1 MFSTTFDLAFSGI
14 FLGSMYVL
22 VGVGITLLY
31 GVSQM
36 INLAHGDFMIVG
48 AYFTFALVSALG
60 LAPLWMLLVVPILM
74 GILGMVIY
82 KIGGFSRILNR
93 PISRG
98 DREFTTLIMTF
109 AMTWIVT
116 NLLAAI
122 FTANPQTFPS
132 LTGQI
137 SMGTVT
143 IPMRKLVTVAVSLPL
158 VAVIW
163 LLIKKTWIGLS
174 IRCVFDDNEA
184 SKLMGINANMV
195 HFLIFFLA
203 FLTAGLGGTLYSM
216 NYAMSPYQGTEF
228 TIIAF
233 VVMIVGGIGS
243 VKGALLAGLVV
254 GLAESFFMFFVSPLL
269 KIAFV
274 YTLFIATLLIKPSG
288 LFKSM

>member
-1 MFSTTFDLAFSGI
+1 MSTTIDLAFSGI
-14 FLGSMYVL
+14 YLGSMYVL
-22 VGVGITLLY
+22 VALGISLLY

-48 AYFTFALVSALG
+48 AYFTYALVSSLG
-60 LAPLWMLLVVPILM
+60 IAPLWLLLVVPVLM
-74 GILGMVIY
+74 GVLGVVIF
-82 KIGGFSRILNR
+82 KVGGFSNILNR

-98 DREFTTLIMTF
+98 DREFSTLIMTF
-109 AMTWIVT
+109 AMIWIVT
-116 NLLAAI
+116 NILAAI
-122 FTANPQTFPS
+122 FTANFHSYPA
-132 LTGQI
+132 LTGQVNL
-137 SMGTVT
+137 GPVT
-143 IPMRKLVTVAVSLPL
+143 IPLRKLITVIVSLPL
-158 VAVIW
+158 VVVIW
-163 LLIKKTWIGLS
+163 LLIKKTWIGLG

-184 SKLMGINANMV
+184 AKLMGINANLV

-216 NYAMSPYQGTEF
+216 NYALSPYQGVEF

-233 VVMIVGGIGS
+233 VVVILGGIGS
-243 VKGALLAGLVV
+243 VKGVLLAGLMV
-254 GLAESFFMFFVSPLL
+254 GLAESFFIFLVSPLL

>member
-1 MFSTTFDLAFSGI
+1 MSTTIDLAFSGI
-14 FLGSMYVL
+14 YLGSMYVL
-22 VGVGITLLY
+22 VALGISLLY

-48 AYFTFALVSALG
+48 AYVTYALVSSLG
-60 LAPLWMLLVVPILM
+60 IAPLWLLLVVPVLM
-74 GILGMVIY
+74 GILGVVIF
-82 KIGGFSRILNR
+82 KVGGFSNILNR

-98 DREFTTLIMTF
+98 DREFSTLIMTF
-109 AMTWIVT
+109 AMIWIVT
-116 NLLAAI
+116 NILAAI
-122 FTANPQTFPS
+122 FTANFHSYPA

-137 SMGTVT
+137 NLGPVT
-143 IPMRKLVTVAVSLPL
+143 IPLRKLITVIVSLPL
-158 VAVIW
+158 VVVIW
-163 LLIKKTWIGLS
+163 LLIKKTWIGLG

-184 SKLMGINANMV
+184 AKLMGINTNMV
-195 HFLIFFLA
+195 HFLVFFLA

-216 NYAMSPYQGTEF
+216 NYALSPYQGVEF

-233 VVMIVGGIGS
+233 VVVILGGIGS
-243 VKGALLAGLVV
+243 VKGVLLAGLVV
-254 GLAESFFMFFVSPLL
+254 GLAESFFIFLVSPLL